1 MDRTRTSLLAQ
12 NGVPGEYT
20 VSYPFL
26 ARGPRSEPRLRVRSE
41 TQQSTTQTTL
51 LSTPAHDT
59 PQPTALQR
67 RASTTSTT
75 SLASLACLAPE
86 KGKEKE
92 KDKENAKTPQAQR
105 SGVKTVLAK
114 AVRGGHVDGSG
125 ERRGGEGRKGDRTGD
140 GWRVFFPRKSGS

>member
-26 ARGPRSEPRLRVRSE
+26 ARGPRSEPRLRVR
-41 TQQSTTQTTL
+41 T
-51 LSTPAHDT
+51 HDT